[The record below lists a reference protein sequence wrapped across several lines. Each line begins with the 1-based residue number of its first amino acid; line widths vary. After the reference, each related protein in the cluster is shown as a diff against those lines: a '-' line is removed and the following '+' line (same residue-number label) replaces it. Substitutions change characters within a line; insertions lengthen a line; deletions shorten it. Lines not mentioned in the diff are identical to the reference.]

1 MKLSDSE
8 ASNIRLINDKTNA
21 LVNING
27 KHFEMKR
34 WVLVDTT
41 DTDDSSQLEENLKC

>member
-8 ASNIRLINDKTNA
+8 AANIRLINDKNNA

-34 WVLVDTT
+34 WVLVDTST
-41 DTDDSSQLEENLKC
+41 EDESEQLEENLK